1 MPNLGFRDQT
11 NTSLRRKVDK
21 MGKHRKIVKNPTYAT
36 YISTRNPSFKFHRTK
51 SNCILAVKCQG
62 VEELDNIQVFKFVNN
77 KLVELKIK
85 NKEEIIEKYGFSSDS
100 DYFKFRD
107 DVSLWEE

>member
-1 MPNLGFRDQT
+1 MLDRGFLGLT
-11 NTSLRRKVDK
+11 NISPREKGDK

-36 YISTRNPSFKFHRTK
+36 YISTRNPSFKFHKTK

-85 NKEEIIEKYGFSSDS
+85 NKEEIIEKYGFSSET
-100 DYFKFRD
+100 DYFKFID
-107 DVSLWEE
+107 NVNLWEE

>member
-1 MPNLGFRDQT
+1 LLNKIGVIPD
-11 NTSLRRKVDK
+11 

-36 YISTRNPSFKFHRTK
+36 YISTRNPSFKFHKTK

-85 NKEEIIEKYGFSSDS
+85 NKEEIIEKYGFSSEP
-100 DYFKFRD
+100 DYFKFID
-107 DVSLWEE
+107 NVNLWEE